1 MTARTAGRRPGAA
14 RHPHAPAPVFTGLV
28 DDVGRIEAVTT
39 TDAGRE
45 FRVRTRYRDLVEG
58 ESIAC
63 DGACLTVRAFGE
75 AEGGDRWFT
84 VAAVVTTL
92 GRTVLGEWTAGRAIN
107 LERAMRAGD
116 RLGGHLVQGHVDGV
130 GVVER
135 VERVGDA
142 WLIDVALPPELDA
155 LMVPHGSV
163 TVDGVSLTVNALPRP
178 GVLQLSII
186 EYTHRHTTLGLRQPG
201 DRVHVEGDVIGKY
214 VRRLLAPYLA
224 TLAPAPA
231 AAGGAPSL

>member
-1 MTARTAGRRPGAA
+1 
-14 RHPHAPAPVFTGLV
+14 VFTGLV

-39 TDAGRE
+39 TEAGRE

-63 DGACLTVRAFGE
+63 DGACLTVRDFGAD
-75 AEGGDRWFT
+75 AEGAWFT

-92 GRTVLGEWTAGRAIN
+92 GRTVLGEWAEGRAVN
-107 LERAMRAGD
+107 LERALRAGD

-130 GVVER
+130 GTVLAVER
-135 VERVGDA
+135 RGDA
-142 WLIDVALPPELDA
+142 WVVDVALPPELDA

-186 EYTHRHTTLGLRQPG
+186 EYTHRHTTLGLRRPG

-214 VRRLLAPYLA
+214 VRRLVAPYLA
-224 TLAPAPA
+224 AAAAPV
-231 AAGGAPSL
+231 AAGGALHT

>member
-1 MTARTAGRRPGAA
+1 
-14 RHPHAPAPVFTGLV
+14 VFTGLV

-39 TDAGRE
+39 TEAGRE

-63 DGACLTVRAFGE
+63 DGACLTVRDFG
-75 AEGGDRWFT
+75 ADVEGAWFT

-92 GRTVLGEWTAGRAIN
+92 GRTVLGEWAVGRAVN
-107 LERAMRAGD
+107 LERALRAGD

-130 GVVER
+130 GTVLAVER
-135 VERVGDA
+135 RGDA
-142 WLIDVALPPELDA
+142 WVVDVALPPELDA

-186 EYTHRHTTLGLRQPG
+186 EYTHRHTTLGLRRPG

-214 VRRLLAPYLA
+214 VRRLVAPYLA
-224 TLAPAPA
+224 AAAAPV
-231 AAGGAPSL
+231 AAGGALHT

>member
-1 MTARTAGRRPGAA
+1 M
-14 RHPHAPAPVFTGLV
+14 FTGLV

-39 TDAGRE
+39 TEAGRE

-63 DGACLTVRAFGE
+63 DGACLTVRDFG
-75 AEGGDRWFT
+75 ADVEGAWFT

-92 GRTVLGEWTAGRAIN
+92 GRTVLGEWAVGRAVN
-107 LERAMRAGD
+107 LERALRAGD

-130 GVVER
+130 GTVLAVER
-135 VERVGDA
+135 RGDA
-142 WLIDVALPPELDA
+142 WVVDVALPPELDA

-186 EYTHRHTTLGLRQPG
+186 EYTHRHTTLGLRRPG

-214 VRRLLAPYLA
+214 VRRLVAPYLA
-224 TLAPAPA
+224 AAAAPV
-231 AAGGAPSL
+231 AAGGALHT